1 MCLTESW
8 QQPDVYSVLNE
19 TCPPGYCYLQ
29 KARFTGRG
37 GGLAVIYHSY
47 LELSP
52 LTILELSSSEC
63 LAFSCKPPFPMTVL
77 LIYRPPKTNTG
88 FISELYNFLLTF
100 CTTSSNILILGD
112 FNIHVNNPTCHF
124 ASEFLQLLE
133 CLNLRQHVDVP
144 THIKGN
150 TLDLVITE
158 SASLGPPTVYD
169 LGVSNHKVISVELPF
184 LCSYTKPKC
193 VMRFRNLKKYKHRKP
208 DFKPSKSTIC
218 KYIISH

>member
-1 MCLTESW
+1 M
-8 QQPDVYSVLNE
+8 
-19 TCPPGYCYLQ
+19 
-29 KARFTGRG
+29 
-37 GGLAVIYHSY
+37 
-47 LELSP
+47 
-52 LTILELSSSEC
+52 TIPELSSFEC

-184 LCSYTKPKC
+184 LCSYTKPKR
-193 VMRFRNLKKYKHRKP
+193 VMRFRNLKNINTENLTLSLQNLQFANISSVTESVGFYNDTMSNILDHYAPIKVR
-208 DFKPSKSTIC
+208 TI
-218 KYIISH
+218 